1 MMKRRI
7 ELEHKILIT
16 YLLTKAIVLI
26 SLIVFITC
34 AAIHFNK
41 TSILWFYIIPGLFLD
56 SHIKIKED
64 KNENENEN

>member
-7 ELEHKILIT
+7 ELEHKIIT
-16 YLLTKAIVLI
+16 AYLLTKAILLI
-26 SLIVFITC
+26 SFIVCITC

-41 TSILWFYIIPGLFLD
+41 TSILWFYIIPGLCLD
-56 SHIKIKED
+56 SNIKIKED